1 METDVSF
8 VPNSLTSFLAEIK
21 SDENVSLEFGN
32 IKRTREVKTK
42 FLKSNQIQLSMETER
57 GQRNLFILEKFIFL
71 GGRGGRRLENFQKI
85 ILLFGTREQHLKCT
99 KPLRGKCLQ
108 AIKDEELLN

>member
-57 GQRNLFILEKFIFL
+57 GQRNLFILEKFNFF
-71 GGRGGRRLENFQKI
+71 NFQNI
-85 ILLFGTREQHLKCT
+85 FLLFGTREQQLKCT
-99 KPLRGKCLQ
+99 KPLRGKSLQ